1 ESIHQTNDIYKLHL
15 EQQILDKLNELNI
28 QNLAQNIKNNQEFI
42 ILLKTKL
49 AQYEKEQELKFK
61 DLKELI
67 LSVENNEQKSKEL
80 LNQNQKT
87 LEQLQ
92 NLKMELLNAK

>member
-1 ESIHQTNDIYKLHL
+1 
-15 EQQILDKLNELNI
+15 
-28 QNLAQNIKNNQEFI
+28 QNIKNNQEFI